1 MVAKGVIN
9 RLVLVCDPWGVI
21 LGNNFNADCPLL
33 CVFMSS
39 LLFMPYS
46 YDVFTKY

>member
-9 RLVLVCDPWGVI
+9 RLVSVCDPCGVI
-21 LGNNFNADCPLL
+21 LGNIFNVDCPLL
-33 CVFMSS
+33 YVFISS

-46 YDVFTKY
+46 YDVSIKY